1 MTVRGEMKTNLKF
14 KVTALVLVSVF
25 SLASVASA
33 VTWSW
38 NLSSSYDTYN
48 RSDINQY
55 YDINYVSATEDTADL
70 TAQNNYI
77 YFFIHLKTPITSN
90 MFNDNQDS
98 WVGLYFDYTGDGTDE
113 LKIEISDISLKE
125 SATSVWLNSSS
136 AGAGI
141 GKCNAVTYTDLAS
154 SVKWIGIKFN
164 KVCAGLPNS
173 FYVDAFIDY
182 NANDDAG
189 FDYNGDWFL
198 TIPSTAATTTTTTP
212 TTTTTTTTTTVPK
225 VQIPNAPSS
234 VSISQLSETSLRI
247 TWLDNST
254 NEDGF
259 LIQRNDT
266 PVASG
271 TSSSAWPYKTATN
284 TPTIE
289 YAGLATNRSYCFSI
303 SSYNSAGS
311 SAFTDSACFNLIGAV
326 PTTQSPASV
335 VSLSCDASRVSSAG
349 KSVQIVVETGITNAG
364 KAIKF
369 EIYKNGDWVAI
380 GTGRTSKT
388 GVSALTAKMNI
399 VGKKG
404 TFPIRGSQGSRFICE
419 GSLT

>member
-1 MTVRGEMKTNLKF
+1 MKTNPIF
-14 KVTALVLVSVF
+14 KVAALVLASVLVF
-25 SLASVASA
+25 SGIAVAASTVWILDSA
-33 VTWSW
+33 
-38 NLSSSYDTYN
+38 YDNYN

-55 YDINYVSATEDTADL
+55 YDINYLSAAEWDDDINAK
-70 TAQNNYI
+70 NNLISFYI
-77 YFFIHLKTPITSN
+77 NLKTPVTQN

-98 WVGLYFDYTGDGTDE
+98 WAGLYFDYTGDGTDE
-113 LKIEISDISLKE
+113 LKIEISDISFKDNLT
-125 SATSVWLNSSS
+125 STSVWLNSSS

-141 GKCNAVTYTDLAS
+141 GKCGAVTYTNIAS
-154 SVKWIGIKFN
+154 SVKWIGIKFD

-198 TIPSTAATTTTTTP
+198 TIPSTTA
-212 TTTTTTTTTTVPK
+212 TTTTTTTTVPK

-266 PVASG
+266 PVPSG

-284 TPTIE
+284 TPSVE
-289 YAGLATNRSYCFSI
+289 YAGLITNRSYCFSI

-311 SAFTDSACFNLIGAV
+311 SAFTDSACINLIGAV
-326 PTTQSPASV
+326 PTTQPPASV
-335 VSLSCDASRVSSAG
+335 ASLSCDASRVSSAG
-349 KSVQIVVETGITNAG
+349 KSVQIVVETGIANAG

-369 EIYKNGDWVAI
+369 EIYKGGDWVAI

-388 GVSALTAKMNI
+388 GVSALTAKINI

>member
-1 MTVRGEMKTNLKF
+1 MKTNRIF
-14 KVTALVLVSVF
+14 KVAALVLVSVL
-25 SLASVASA
+25 SIVNVASA
-33 VTWSW
+33 AAINYSW
-38 NLSSSYDTYN
+38 NLFSPVDTYN
-48 RSDINQY
+48 RPDINPY
-55 YDINYVSATEDTADL
+55 YDISRIGAGESVEHIAAK
-70 TAQNNYI
+70 NNLI
-77 YFFIHLKTPITSN
+77 YFFIYLNTPVTAN
-90 MFNDNQDS
+90 MFNDNQGSFLKLKID
-98 WVGLYFDYTGDGTDE
+98 FDGNSTDE
-113 LKIEISDISLKE
+113 IILEIGDQSFDGNYTEDI
-125 SATSVWLNSSS
+125 WLSSSS

-141 GKCNAVTYTDLAS
+141 GKCDAVAWTNLDS
-154 SVKWIGIKFN
+154 SAKWIGFQFN

-173 FYVDAFIDY
+173 FYVNAYVDY
-182 NANDDAG
+182 IENNNAA
-189 FDYNGDWFL
+189 FDYNSDNGGWFL
-198 TIPSTAATTTTTTP
+198 TIPSTAAT

-271 TSSSAWPYKTATN
+271 TSSSAWPYKTAIN

-289 YAGLATNRSYCFSI
+289 YAGLITNRSYCFSI

-326 PTTQSPASV
+326 PTIQPSASV
-335 VSLSCDASRVSSAG
+335 VSLSCDASRVSSTG
-349 KSVQIVVETGITNAG
+349 KSVQIVVETGIANAG

-388 GVSALTAKMNI
+388 GVSALTAKINI

>member
-1 MTVRGEMKTNLKF
+1 MKTNRIF
-14 KVTALVLVSVF
+14 KVAALVLVSVF

-33 VTWSW
+33 ALITWSW
-38 NLSSSYDTYN
+38 YLNSSNDTYN

-55 YDINYVSATEDTADL
+55 YDIDYISAGENIVDVTA
-70 TAQNNYI
+70 NNNLI
-77 YFFIHLKTPITSN
+77 YFYIELKTPITSN

-98 WVGLYFDYTGDGTDE
+98 WAGLHFDYTGDGTDE
-113 LKIEISDISLKE
+113 LKIQISDISFQDNLA
-125 SATSVWLNSSS
+125 ATSVWLNSSS
-136 AGAGI
+136 AGSGI
-141 GKCNAVTYTDLAS
+141 GKCNAVTYTNLAS
-154 SVKWIGIKFN
+154 SVKWIGIKFD

-198 TIPSTAATTTTTTP
+198 TIPSTAATTTTTT
-212 TTTTTTTTTTVPK
+212 TTTTTPTTTTTTVPK

-271 TSSSAWPYKTATN
+271 TSSSAWPYKTAIN

-289 YAGLATNRSYCFSI
+289 YAGLITNRSYCFSI

-326 PTTQSPASV
+326 PTIQPSASV
-335 VSLSCDASRVSSAG
+335 VSLSCDASRVSSTG
-349 KSVQIVVETGITNAG
+349 KSVQIVVETGIANAG

-388 GVSALTAKMNI
+388 GVSALTAKINI

>member
-1 MTVRGEMKTNLKF
+1 MKTNPKF
-14 KVTALVLVSVF
+14 KVAALVLLSVLTF
-25 SLASVASA
+25 SSLASAASIN
-33 VTWSW
+33 WNW
-38 NLSSSYDTYN
+38 NLSSPIDTYN
-48 RSDINQY
+48 RPDINPY
-55 YDINYVSATEDTADL
+55 YDITSVSAGQSVEDISA
-70 TAQNNYI
+70 NNNLI
-77 YFFIHLKTPITSN
+77 YFFIYLNTPVTAN
-90 MFNDNQDS
+90 MFNDNQGS
-98 WVGLYFDYTGDGTDE
+98 FLQLNFDFDGNSTDE
-113 LKIEISDISLKE
+113 VILEISDQSFNGNYSQKI
-125 SATSVWLNSSS
+125 WLNSSS

-141 GKCNAVTYTDLAS
+141 GKCDAITWTDLAS
-154 SVKWIGIKFN
+154 SAKWIGVKFN

-173 FYVDAFIDY
+173 FYVDAYVDY
-182 NANDDAG
+182 MDNGNTG

-198 TIPSTAATTTTTTP
+198 TVPSTTTTTTST

-266 PVASG
+266 PVPSG
-271 TSSSAWPYKTATN
+271 TSSSAWPYKTTAN
-284 TPTIE
+284 TPSVE
-289 YAGLATNRSYCFSI
+289 YAGLITNRSYCFSI

-326 PTTQSPASV
+326 PTTQPSASV
-335 VSLSCDASRVSSAG
+335 ASLSCDASRVSSTG
-349 KSVQIVVETGITNAG
+349 KSVQIVVETGIANAG

-369 EIYKNGDWVAI
+369 EIYKDGDWVAI

-388 GVSALTAKMNI
+388 GVSALTAKINI